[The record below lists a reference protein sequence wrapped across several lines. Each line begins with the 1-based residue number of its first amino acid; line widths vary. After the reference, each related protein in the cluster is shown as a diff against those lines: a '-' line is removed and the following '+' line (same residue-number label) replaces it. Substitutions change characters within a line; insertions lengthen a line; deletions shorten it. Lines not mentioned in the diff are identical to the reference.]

1 MTKNLK
7 KLLLAATATTA
18 AAGVFFASEATV
30 ASAAEGTNTAATA
43 PKTRAE
49 SAAIVT
55 ALQPRVT
62 NVKTAKEAIATK
74 EAAVKEA
81 EKAVQADPDKD
92 DKIALKKA
100 EIATFKVT
108 RDQLQAKEDK
118 AKAEYDAKL
127 AKYNTQKASL
137 AAEKTAQEAKKD
149 AATKEVAA
157 IKATEEY
164 KAYDTANQAAAQDP
178 DKLTVVKEK
187 YADVISKFGDAQKKV
202 SDAEAEINAI
212 EEAENKLTKPADH
225 QEIQGLAA
233 AKKDVEDAEKE
244 LANLEAY
251 GQEKVDDV
259 DKAKK
264 DLEDA
269 KTAYDTALLLL
280 KATIKAQK
288 VDAKTTLI
296 DEDSQAV
303 LTDALQLA
311 GAQESEK
318 PDDKKPE
325 GEKPDDKKPEGE
337 KPDDKKPEGEK
348 PEGEKPEGEKP
359 EGEKPEGEKPEG
371 EKPAAEENNETGF
384 HFVVDAEQAAED
396 ALLKNDGIN
405 KGYKIARHEYKDAD
419 GKVTDVRYFYTL
431 TIEEG
436 KEKGRFEDNTQGFAS
451 KANAVKAAEAALKVD
466 HEINTGYEVNFN
478 KRMGRYF
485 YKLTMDGKKVVPA
498 AKVEEKKAEEKKA
511 EEKKAEEKK
520 AEDKKAADKKAADK
534 KAAAKKAAK
543 KKALPKTGAIAG
555 SVALMGLALAST
567 GSVFAFRRRK

>member
-49 SAAIVT
+49 SATIAK
-55 ALQPRVT
+55 ALQTRVT
-62 NVKTAKEAIATK
+62 NVKDKKEAIATK

-81 EKAVQADPDKD
+81 EKAVKADPEKD
-92 DKIALKKA
+92 DKIADKKSEIETLKL
-100 EIATFKVT
+100 T
-108 RDQLQAKEDK
+108 RDHLQAKEDK
-118 AKAEYDAKL
+118 AKATYDAAL
-127 AKYNTQKASL
+127 AKYNTQKESL
-137 AAEKTAQEAKKD
+137 AAEKTTQEAKKE
-149 AATKEVAA
+149 AATKEVTD
-157 IKATEEY
+157 IEATEEY
-164 KAYDTANQAAAQDP
+164 KAYDTAKKAANQDP

-187 YADVISKFGDAQKKV
+187 YADVISKHDDAQKKV
-202 SDAEAEINAI
+202 TAAQAEIAAI
-212 EEAENKLTKPADH
+212 EEAEGKLQQPAAP

-233 AKKDVEDAEKE
+233 AKKDLEDAEKE

-264 DLEDA
+264 ELETA
-269 KTAYDTALLLL
+269 KTEYETALILL
-280 KATIKAQK
+280 KATIKAQN
-288 VDAKTTLI
+288 VDAKTTLTG
-296 DEDSQAV
+296 EDNQAV
-303 LTDALQLA
+303 LTEALQLA
-311 GAQESEK
+311 GAQESE
-318 PDDKKPE
+318 
-325 GEKPDDKKPEGE
+325 
-337 KPDDKKPEGEK
+337 KPEGEK

-405 KGYKIARHEYKDAD
+405 KGYKIARHEYKDD
-419 GKVTDVRYFYTL
+419 KGKVTDVRYFYAL

-436 KEKGRFEDNTQGFAS
+436 KEKGHFEDNTQGFAS

-498 AKVEEKKAEEKKA
+498 AKVEGKKAEDKKA
-511 EEKKAEEKK
+511 EDKKAEDKK
-520 AEDKKAADKKAADK
+520 AEDKKAADKKAADKKAADKKAADK

>member
-62 NVKTAKEAIATK
+62 NVKTAKKAIATK

-325 GEKPDDKKPEGE
+325 GEKP
-337 KPDDKKPEGEK
+337 
-348 PEGEKPEGEKP
+348 

-511 EEKKAEEKK
+511 EEKKAEDKK
-520 AEDKKAADKKAADK
+520 AADKKAADKKAADK

>member
-49 SAAIVT
+49 SATIAK
-55 ALQPRVT
+55 ALQTRVT
-62 NVKTAKEAIATK
+62 NVKDKKEAIATK

-81 EKAVQADPDKD
+81 EKAVKADPEKD
-92 DKIALKKA
+92 DKIADKKSEIETLKL
-100 EIATFKVT
+100 T
-108 RDQLQAKEDK
+108 RDHLQAKEDK
-118 AKAEYDAKL
+118 AKATYDAAL
-127 AKYNTQKASL
+127 AKYNTQKESL
-137 AAEKTAQEAKKD
+137 AAEKTTQEAKKE
-149 AATKEVAA
+149 AATKEVTD
-157 IKATEEY
+157 IEATEEY
-164 KAYDTANQAAAQDP
+164 KAYDTAKKAANQDP

-187 YADVISKFGDAQKKV
+187 YADVISKHDDAQKKV
-202 SDAEAEINAI
+202 TAAQAEIAAI
-212 EEAENKLTKPADH
+212 EEAEGKLQQPAAP

-233 AKKDVEDAEKE
+233 AKKDLEDAEKE

-264 DLEDA
+264 ELETA
-269 KTAYDTALLLL
+269 KTEYETALILL
-280 KATIKAQK
+280 KATIKAQN
-288 VDAKTTLI
+288 VDAKTTLTG
-296 DEDSQAV
+296 EDNQAV
-303 LTDALQLA
+303 LTEALQLA
-311 GAQESEK
+311 GAQES
-318 PDDKKPE
+318 
-325 GEKPDDKKPEGE
+325 
-337 KPDDKKPEGEK
+337 
-348 PEGEKPEGEKP
+348 EKP

-405 KGYKIARHEYKDAD
+405 KGYKIARHEYKDD
-419 GKVTDVRYFYTL
+419 KGKVTDVRYFYAL

-436 KEKGRFEDNTQGFAS
+436 KEKGHFEDNTQGFAS

-498 AKVEEKKAEEKKA
+498 AKVEGKKAED
-511 EEKKAEEKK
+511 KK